1 MAASGLKGQITV
13 SNPENLDEFFA
24 KGKTEIR
31 GGNRP
36 ADYIPDPDE
45 HGDIEVVFEAVE
57 DDTAD
62 PAGA

>member
-1 MAASGLKGQITV
+1 MNAPE
-13 SNPENLDEFFA
+13 PENLDEFFA

-36 ADYIPDPDE
+36 ADYIEDPAA
-45 HGDIEVVFEAVE
+45 HGAVEVVFEEVDGDA
-57 DDTAD
+57 AD